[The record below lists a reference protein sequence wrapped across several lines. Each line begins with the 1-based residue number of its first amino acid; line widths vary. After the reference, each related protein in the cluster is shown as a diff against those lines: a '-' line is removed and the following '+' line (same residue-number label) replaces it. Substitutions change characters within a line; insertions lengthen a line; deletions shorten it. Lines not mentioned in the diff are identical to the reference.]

1 MSDLLSGLGSLGLGS
16 LQGMELFE
24 EDKHED
30 ATKKTVEE
38 VKNELLEF
46 LGGVR

>member
-24 EDKHED
+24 EDKRY
-30 ATKKTVEE
+30 
-38 VKNELLEF
+38 NWS
-46 LGGVR
+46 